1 MNEQFVATVEAA
13 LARAEV
19 LRADATLLLALSGG
33 ADSVALLYA
42 LCEVRARHGLTVR
55 AAHVE
60 HGLRGEASL
69 ADAAF
74 CRALCRTLSVPFTC
88 DHAGLAGGMEAAG
101 AEARAREARYAM
113 LLARVREAAADALLT
128 AHHMDDQAET
138 VLSRL
143 IRGSGARGLA
153 GMREMTVRDGVRIV
167 RPLLSLA
174 KADILTALDGAPYR
188 EDASNGSACCQR
200 NRLRADVLPLL
211 NAENPRAAEHIAQSA
226 RLLALD
232 EDCLATQAN
241 ELLSSALWNAP
252 PLLCV
257 RRAPLAAAP
266 KAVAVRALRAFA
278 ELGLNAMAAEG
289 TGDGEHSLSAADTLA
304 LLDLLAAPHG
314 QSLNLPRGL
323 CALAGTTHLHLVRM
337 ADGGPVAPAG
347 APAPLPL
354 AGHAVGPSPRMLHF
368 GTFAFI
374 LRPFEPQADP
384 VPDGVT
390 CVAVPL
396 EMLPRLTLCTARGG
410 EQFAPFGAGGGKPLR
425 RWLTDQKLD
434 LPFRPVL
441 PLLCEG
447 DAVWWAAG
455 VGAGEQTRLTDKP
468 AALLRLACAPPWLPA
483 INQPMPCT
491 FIES

>member
-13 LARAEV
+13 LARAGV
-19 LRADATLLLALSGG
+19 LRADATLLVALSGG

-42 LCEVRARHGLTVR
+42 LCEARARHGLTVR

-74 CRALCRTLSVPFTC
+74 CRALCEGLSVPFTC
-88 DHAGLAGGMEAAG
+88 DHAGLEGGMDAAG
-101 AEARAREARYAM
+101 AEARAREARYAL
-113 LLARVREAAADALLT
+113 LLARAREANADALLT

-143 IRGSGARGLA
+143 IRGSGARGLS
-153 GMREMTVRDGVRIV
+153 GMREATVLDGVRIV
-167 RPLLSLA
+167 RPLLSFA
-174 KADILTALDGAPYR
+174 KADILTALGGAPYR

-211 NAENPRAAEHIAQSA
+211 NAENPRAAAHIAQSA

-266 KAVAVRALRAFA
+266 KAVSARALRAFA

-289 TGDGEHSLSAADTLA
+289 TGDGERSLSAGDTLA

-314 QSLNLPRGL
+314 RSLNLPRGL
-323 CALAGTTHLHLVRM
+323 CSLAGATHLHLLRM
-337 ADGGPVAPAG
+337 AGGPVSPG
-347 APAPLPL
+347 RAPAPLPL
-354 AGHAVGPSPRMLHF
+354 ADCAVGPSPRMLHF
-368 GTFAFI
+368 GMFAFI
-374 LRPFEPQADP
+374 LRPFDPQADAA
-384 VPDGVT
+384 PDGVT

-396 EMLPRLTLCTARGG
+396 DALPRLALTTARGG
-410 EQFAPFGAGGGKPLR
+410 EQFTPFGAGGGKPLR
-425 RWLTDQKLD
+425 RWLTDRKLD

-455 VGAGEQTRLTDKP
+455 LGAGEQTRLTDKP

-483 INQPMPCT
+483 ANQPMPCT
-491 FIES
+491 FIQS